1 MFDLSIS
8 IAHLGGKDMLADCLR
23 SLLASFQNV
32 TAEITV
38 VDNASNDGSVEMM
51 EMGFPSVRII
61 RLSSK
66 QGFTANHNLG
76 LRGATGRYVCILN
89 NDTVIRPGAFDRLI
103 EFLDGHPECGIA
115 APMIFNPD
123 ETAQPCCGPFVTLW
137 SELSANVLPAKWVKR
152 PVEHDAIRNTQ
163 YATRR
168 VCYPDW
174 VGGVCLVAR
183 REVWETLGGLDEGFY
198 IFFEETD
205 FCRRARNAGWKIAHV
220 LDAEV
225 VHFGGQNTGEGW
237 MHETKF
243 LIYCRSQLRYFRKHH
258 RFWEIVALRTGS
270 VVGFLLKIAVWSFVS
285 LAPSRRAWAAPH
297 LRLFRKATDVMMGN
311 WEIRKLGN

>member
-8 IAHLGGKDMLADCLR
+8 IAHLGGKEMLADCLR
-23 SLLASFQNV
+23 SLLASFQHI

-38 VDNASNDGSVEMM
+38 VDNASRDGSVEMM
-51 EMGFPSVRII
+51 AREFPSVRLI

-76 LRGATGRYVCILN
+76 LRGARGRYVCILN
-89 NDTVIRPGAFDRLI
+89 NDTLIRPGAFDRLVQ
-103 EFLDGHPECGIA
+103 FLDEHPECGVA

-123 ETAQPCCGPFVTLW
+123 GTAQPCCGPFVTLW
-137 SELSANVLPAKWVKR
+137 SELSANILPARWVKR
-152 PVEHDAIRNTQ
+152 PVEHQIRNPQ
-163 YATRR
+163 SAIPNP
-168 VCYPDW
+168 CYPDW

-183 REVWETLGGLDEGFY
+183 RAVWEKLGGLDEGFY

-205 FCRRARNAGWKIAHV
+205 FCRRARHAGWKVAHV
-220 LDAEV
+220 LDAEI

-258 RFWEIVALRTGS
+258 RLWELVALRVGS
-270 VVGFLLKIAVWSFVS
+270 AIGFLLKTALWSLIS
-285 LAPSRRAWAAPH
+285 LAPSRRAWAAAH
-297 LRLFRKATDVMMGN
+297 VQVFRKALGVMMGLKA
-311 WEIRKLGN
+311 R